1 MRSFWIVWEGTAQM
15 AGVCLGDLE
24 QERVRHRLGEN
35 RSQMSEQQR
44 VVTQSFRGIK
54 HLRTF

>member
-1 MRSFWIVWEGTAQM
+1 M